1 MLKINIKNLPNSEVE
16 IEAEL
21 AAEAFEA
28 YFNKALKKIGENVQI
43 DGFRKGNI
51 PEKILLSKIPESQI
65 LEEMA
70 DLAIKEHYPKIVE
83 DKKLDVISYPE
94 VSITKLARNNPLGFK
109 IKTAIMPEVK
119 LADYKNIAKE
129 INLTISEKGKDKNK
143 DQTVSEEGPNLTS
156 QELENVILDIRK
168 SRAQKKNIAE
178 ISSEKFLDKSDFPD
192 LPDKSDFPETSLPE
206 FTDEFVRTLGPFE
219 NVEDFKEKLKINLK
233 LEKEN
238 QLRSEIRLKI
248 IEKIINNSEIDLP
261 EILVKTELE
270 KILHNME
277 ADITKMGMNFQEYLK
292 NINKTTE
299 DLKKEFRKD
308 AEKKAKF
315 NLILYK
321 ISELEKIIPD
331 QEKVNKEVE
340 AILKNYPNADRNHA
354 ILYVQEILTNEQVF
368 LFLENIN

>member
-1 MLKINIKNLPNSEVE
+1 MDNNTKVSARVNIKNLPNSEVE
-16 IEAEL
+16 IEGEL
-21 AAEAFEA
+21 EAEAFEI
-28 YFNKALKKIGENVQI
+28 YFNKALKKIGENVQM

-70 DLAIKEHYPKIVE
+70 DLAVKEHYPKIVE

-94 VSITKLARNNPLGFK
+94 VSITKLARNNPFGFK

-129 INLTISEKGKDKNK
+129 INSTISDKVKGEKNEL
-143 DQTVSEEGPNLTS
+143 TVSEEGPNLTS
-156 QELENVILDIRK
+156 QEVENVILDIRK
-168 SRAQKKNIAE
+168 SRAQ
-178 ISSEKFLDKSDFPD
+178 DKQN
-192 LPDKSDFPETSLPE
+192 LPE
-206 FTDEFVRTLGPFE
+206 FNDEFVRTLGPFE
-219 NVEDFKEKLKINLK
+219 NVEDFKEKLKVNLK

-238 QLRSEIRLKI
+238 QLRSDIRLKI

-277 ADITKMGMNFQEYLK
+277 ADITKMGMDFQEYLK

-299 DLKKEFRKD
+299 DLRKEFRKD